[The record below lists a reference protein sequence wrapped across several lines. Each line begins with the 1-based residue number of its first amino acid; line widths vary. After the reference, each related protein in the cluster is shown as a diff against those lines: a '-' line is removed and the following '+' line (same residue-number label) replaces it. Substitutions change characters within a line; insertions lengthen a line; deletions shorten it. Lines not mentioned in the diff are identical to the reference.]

1 MSNTKYEPR
10 LEDRQL
16 NKNVNVVDL
25 MNKAKIQEKQQK
37 KQNVVI
43 AAVAVSV
50 LAVAGLVISY

>member
-1 MSNTKYEPR
+1 MPNTKYEPR
-10 LEDRQL
+10 LEGKQL

-25 MNKAKIQEKQQK
+25 MNKAKVQAKEQK

-50 LAVAGLVISY
+50 LAVAGLVISQ